1 MRPLLVIDFQ
11 PAYAK
16 CFGSWMTREVL
27 ALMRGMSPAEPIVV
41 VSVNEELSGDDATSI
56 QEFWIEQGMDEELRE
71 RVTFLEK
78 PYAFFRSWMDQGVED
93 HEIVAVAQKLRQT
106 GIGDSHELDSE
117 VLAELS
123 QAGADLGH
131 DALFLPWEMERNPCY
146 QRPAWNICGGGR
158 DECLKEVELWL
169 QSCSIEAHRIEH
181 LIY

>member
-56 QEFWIEQGMDEELRE
+56 QEFWIEQGMDEELME

-93 HEIVAVAQKLRQT
+93 HEIVAGRIFMATLPMT
-106 GIGDSHELDSE
+106 CSCGMT
-117 VLAELS
+117 
-123 QAGADLGH
+123 AGRRS
-131 DALFLPWEMERNPCY
+131 RN
-146 QRPAWNICGGGR
+146 W
-158 DECLKEVELWL
+158 K
-169 QSCSIEAHRIEH
+169 
-181 LIY
+181 